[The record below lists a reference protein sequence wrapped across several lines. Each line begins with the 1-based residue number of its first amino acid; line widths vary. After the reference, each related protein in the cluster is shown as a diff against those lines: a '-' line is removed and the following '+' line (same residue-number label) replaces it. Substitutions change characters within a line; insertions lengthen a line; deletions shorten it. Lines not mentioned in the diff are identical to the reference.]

1 MMGASSPL
9 SPAKLSK
16 HRTSASRKW
25 LRRALAIWLSVLFL
39 ASPAAA
45 HEIRPAALELTE
57 QADGMVS
64 VIWKQPVLSGRK
76 LKMRPI
82 LPAQCAPPEQTQ
94 QEFAGTATIE
104 TWQTACRLDRG
115 EIRIEGLE
123 QTLTD
128 VFVRLTFADG
138 NEQTGVLRPAS
149 SVFALE
155 TEAGNSPASA
165 YLRIGAEH
173 ILFGWDHLLFV
184 LGLLLLTPLRQILWV
199 ITAFTAGH
207 SLTLAI
213 TALGLFRLPSGPVE
227 LLIALSI
234 FFLAVEVVR
243 KRAGKTSLTIR
254 QPWIVA
260 VGFGLL
266 HGLGFGSAL
275 ADIGLPKDQEIWAL
289 LLFNLGVE
297 IGQIM
302 FVSAVLGGY
311 GLMSLLPSD
320 RQKWLAR
327 PALYLV
333 GSLGAYYTMVRIFI

>member
-1 MMGASSPL
+1 MRALSPL
-9 SPAKLSK
+9 STAKLSK
-16 HRTSASRKW
+16 RRTSTSHKW
-25 LRRALAIWLSVLFL
+25 FRRALAIWLLALFM

-64 VIWKQPVLSGRK
+64 VIWKQPVLSGKK
-76 LKMRPI
+76 LRMRPI

-94 QEFAGTATIE
+94 QEFTGSATIE

-128 VFVRLTFADG
+128 VFVRLKFADG
-138 NEQTGVLRPAS
+138 NEQTRVLRPAS
-149 SVFALE
+149 AAFSLQAE
-155 TEAGNSPASA
+155 GGDSPASA

-173 ILFGWDHLLFV
+173 MLFGWDHLLFV
-184 LGLLLLTPLRQILWV
+184 LGLLLLTLVRKILWV
-199 ITAFTAGH
+199 ISAFTAGH

-260 VGFGLL
+260 AGFGLL
-266 HGLGFGSAL
+266 HGLGFASAL
-275 ADIGLPKDQEIWAL
+275 ADIGLPKGQEIWAL

-297 IGQIM
+297 IGQIL
-302 FVSAVLGGY
+302 FVAAVLGVY
-311 GLMSLLPSD
+311 WLVSRLPME
-320 RQKWLAR
+320 RQNWLVR

>member
-1 MMGASSPL
+1 
-9 SPAKLSK
+9 
-16 HRTSASRKW
+16 
-25 LRRALAIWLSVLFL
+25 LAIWLLAL
-39 ASPAAA
+39 LMASPATA

-64 VIWKQPVLSGRK
+64 VIWKQPVLSGKK
-76 LKMRPI
+76 LRMRPI
-82 LPAQCAPPEQTQ
+82 LPAQCAPPEQTR
-94 QEFAGTATIE
+94 QEFTGTATIE

-128 VFVRLTFADG
+128 VFVRLKFADG
-138 NEQTGVLRPAS
+138 NEQTRVLRPAS
-149 SVFALE
+149 TVFALE
-155 TEAGNSPASA
+155 TENGNSPAGA

-173 ILFGWDHLLFV
+173 MLFGWDHLLFV
-184 LGLLLLTPLRQILWV
+184 LGLLLLTPVRKILWV
-199 ITAFTAGH
+199 ISAFTAGH

-213 TALGLFRLPSGPVE
+213 TALGLLRLPSGPVE

-260 VGFGLL
+260 AGFGLL
-266 HGLGFGSAL
+266 HGLGFASAL
-275 ADIGLPKDQEIWAL
+275 AAIGLPKGQEIWAL

-297 IGQIM
+297 IGQIL
-302 FVSAVLGGY
+302 FVAVVLGAY
-311 GLMSLLPSD
+311 WLVSRLPID
-320 RQKWLAR
+320 RQNWLVR

-333 GSLGAYYTMVRIFI
+333 GSLGAYYTMERIFI

>member
-1 MMGASSPL
+1 MIAVSALPN
-9 SPAKLSK
+9 PKLPK
-16 HRTSASRKW
+16 RLPGTGDTW
-25 LRRALAIWLSVLFL
+25 LARALAIWLLAL
-39 ASPAAA
+39 LMASPAAA

-64 VIWKQPVLSGRK
+64 VIWKQPVLSGLK
-76 LKMRPI
+76 LRMRPI
-82 LPAQCAPPEQTQ
+82 LPAQCTPPEQTK
-94 QEFAGTATIE
+94 QEFTGTATLE

-128 VFVRLTFADG
+128 VFVRLKFANG
-138 NEQTGVLRPAS
+138 SEQTRVLRPAS
-149 SVFALE
+149 PAFALASE
-155 TEAGNSPASA
+155 TGNSPASA
-165 YLRIGAEH
+165 YLRIGADH
-173 ILFGWDHLLFV
+173 MLFGWDHLLFV
-184 LGLLLLTPLRQILWV
+184 LGLLLLTPVRKILWV
-199 ITAFTAGH
+199 ISAFTAGH

-213 TALGLFRLPSGPVE
+213 TALGLLRLPSGPVE

-260 VGFGLL
+260 MAFGLL
-266 HGLGFGSAL
+266 HGLGFAGAL
-275 ADIGLPKDQEIWAL
+275 AAIGLPKGQEIWAL

-297 IGQIM
+297 IGQIL
-302 FVSAVLGGY
+302 FVATVLGAY
-311 GLMSLLPSD
+311 WLISRLPID
-320 RQKWLAR
+320 RQQWLVR

-333 GSLGAYYTMVRIFI
+333 GSLGAYYTMERIFI

>member
-1 MMGASSPL
+1 MTAISSRPSKDLPL
-9 SPAKLSK
+9 RQTGPDA
-16 HRTSASRKW
+16 AW
-25 LRRALAIWLSVLFL
+25 LRRIVSIWLLVLFL

-57 QADGMVS
+57 QADGTVA

-76 LKMRPI
+76 LRMRPI
-82 LPAQCAPPEQTQ
+82 LPSQCAPPEQTR
-94 QEFAGTATIE
+94 QEFTGTATIE
-104 TWQTACRLDRG
+104 SWQARCRLDRG

-128 VFVRLTFADG
+128 VFVRLKFADG
-138 NEQTGVLRPAS
+138 GEQTRLLRPAS
-149 SVFALE
+149 TAFALN
-155 TEAGNSPASA
+155 TDRGNSPAGA

-173 ILFGWDHLLFV
+173 MLFGWDHLLFV
-184 LGLLLLTPLRQILWV
+184 LGLLLLTPVRRILWV
-199 ITAFTAGH
+199 ISAFTAGH

-213 TALGLFRLPSGPVE
+213 TALGLLRLPSGPVE

-243 KRAGKTSLTIR
+243 KRSGKTSLTIR

-260 VGFGLL
+260 AGFGLL
-266 HGLGFGSAL
+266 HGLGFAGAL
-275 ADIGLPKDQEIWAL
+275 AAIGLPRGQEIWAL

-297 IGQIM
+297 IGQIL
-302 FVSAVLGGY
+302 FVAIVLGGSW
-311 GLMSLLPSD
+311 LISRLPVD
-320 RQKWLAR
+320 RQNWLVR

-333 GSLGAYYTMVRIFI
+333 GSLGAYFTMVRIFI

>member
-1 MMGASSPL
+1 MRPL
-9 SPAKLSK
+9 TIRAPLKLQN
-16 HRTSASRKW
+16 RQIAGTR
-25 LRRALAIWLSVLFL
+25 LRQMLGVFLCALFL

-57 QADGMVS
+57 QADGKVA
-64 VIWKQPVLSGRK
+64 VVWKQPVLSGRK
-76 LKMRPI
+76 LRMRPV

-94 QEFAGTATIE
+94 QQFTGAATVE
-104 TWQTACRLDRG
+104 TWQTTCRLDHG

-123 QTLTD
+123 QTVTD

-138 NEQTGVLRPAS
+138 REQTGVLRPTSATFS
-149 SVFALE
+149 LHE
-155 TEAGNSPASA
+155 KGGDSPAGA

-173 ILFGWDHLLFV
+173 MLFGWDHLLFV
-184 LGLLLLTPLRQILWV
+184 LGLLLLTPVRRIFWV

-243 KRAGKTSLTIR
+243 KQAGKTSLTIR

-260 VGFGLL
+260 AAFGLL
-266 HGLGFGSAL
+266 HGLGFAGAL
-275 ADIGLPKDQEIWAL
+275 ADIGLPKGQEIWAL

-297 IGQIM
+297 IGQIL
-302 FVSAVLGGY
+302 FVVAVLGTYWLIGR
-311 GLMSLLPSD
+311 LPVD
-320 RQKWLAR
+320 RQKLLAR

-333 GSLGAYYTMVRIFI
+333 GSLGAYYTMTRIFI

>member
-1 MMGASSPL
+1 M
-9 SPAKLSK
+9 
-16 HRTSASRKW
+16 
-25 LRRALAIWLSVLFL
+25 RALTSLPSLRWSGLWTSSGRRWVRQMLVIWLCGLFL
-39 ASPAAA
+39 FSPVAA

-57 QADGMVS
+57 QTDGS
-64 VIWKQPVLSGRK
+64 VAVVWKQPVLSGRK
-76 LKMRPI
+76 LRMRPV
-82 LPAQCAPPEQTQ
+82 LPSQCAPPDQTQ
-94 QEFAGTATIE
+94 QEFTGTATIE
-104 TWQTACRLDRG
+104 TWQTTCSLDRG

-128 VFVRLTFADG
+128 VFVRLRFADG
-138 NEQTGVLRPAS
+138 REQTRVLRPAS
-149 SVFALE
+149 AAFSLQAK
-155 TEAGNSPASA
+155 GGDSPASA

-173 ILFGWDHLLFV
+173 MLFGWDHLLFV
-184 LGLLLLTPLRQILWV
+184 LGLLLLTPVRKILWV

-243 KRAGKTSLTIR
+243 KQAGKTSLTIR

-260 VGFGLL
+260 AGFGLL
-266 HGLGFGSAL
+266 HGLGFAGAL
-275 ADIGLPKDQEIWAL
+275 ADIGLPKGQEIWAL

-297 IGQIM
+297 IGQIL
-302 FVSAVLGGY
+302 FVVAALSAYWLI
-311 GLMSLLPSD
+311 SRLPVD
-320 RQKWLAR
+320 RQKWLAQ

-333 GSLGAYYTMVRIFI
+333 GSLGAYYTMTRIFI

>member
-1 MMGASSPL
+1 MTRPPVSASSKLQNRL
-9 SPAKLSK
+9 SGAC
-16 HRTSASRKW
+16 W
-25 LRRALAIWLSVLFL
+25 LWPILVIALCLLLMV
-39 ASPAAA
+39 SPAAA

-57 QADGMVS
+57 KADGTVA

-76 LKMRPI
+76 LRMRPV
-82 LPAQCAPPEQTQ
+82 LPAQCAPPDQTQ
-94 QEFAGTATIE
+94 QEFTGTATIE
-104 TWQTACRLDRG
+104 SWQTACRLDRG
-115 EIRIEGLE
+115 EVRIEGLE

-128 VFVRLTFADG
+128 VFVRLQFADG
-138 NEQTGVLRPAS
+138 REQTRVLRPAS
-149 SVFALE
+149 TAFSLE
-155 TEAGNSPASA
+155 AQTSDSPASA

-173 ILFGWDHLLFV
+173 MLFGWDHLLFV
-184 LGLLLLTPLRQILWV
+184 LGLLLLTPVRRIFWV

-260 VGFGLL
+260 AAFGLL
-266 HGLGFGSAL
+266 HGLGFAGAL
-275 ADIGLPKDQEIWAL
+275 ADIGLPKGQEIWAL

-297 IGQIM
+297 IGQIL
-302 FVSAVLGGY
+302 FVAVALGFYWLIGQAP
-311 GLMSLLPSD
+311 LD
-320 RQKWLAR
+320 RQRWLAR

-333 GSLGAYYTMVRIFI
+333 GSLGAYYTMTRIFI

>member
-1 MMGASSPL
+1 MTAIGSRCTAIRPQRWAGASCLCRAALLLLLALSGL
-9 SPAKLSK
+9 SPSE
-16 HRTSASRKW
+16 
-25 LRRALAIWLSVLFL
+25 
-39 ASPAAA
+39 A

-57 QADGMVS
+57 QADGTVS

-76 LKMRPI
+76 LRMRPI
-82 LPAQCAPPEQTQ
+82 LPAQCAPPDQTQ
-94 QEFAGTATIE
+94 QTFTGTATVE
-104 TWQTACRLDRG
+104 SWQTTCRLDRG

-123 QTLTD
+123 QTPTD
-128 VFVRLTFADG
+128 VFVRLQFADG
-138 NEQTGVLRPAS
+138 SEQTRLLRPAS
-149 SVFALE
+149 TGFALD
-155 TEAGNSPASA
+155 ADSGSSPAGA
-165 YLRIGAEH
+165 YLRIGADH
-173 ILFGWDHLLFV
+173 MLFGWDHLLFV
-184 LGLLLLTPLRQILWV
+184 LGLLLLTPVRKILWV

-213 TALGLFRLPSGPVE
+213 TALGLLQMPSGPVE

-260 VGFGLL
+260 AGFGLL
-266 HGLGFGSAL
+266 HGLGFAGAL
-275 ADIGLPKDQEIWAL
+275 ADIGLPKGTEIWAL

-297 IGQIM
+297 IGQIL
-302 FVSAVLGGY
+302 FVAAVLAGY
-311 GLMSLLPSD
+311 WLISRMQID

-333 GSLGAYYTMVRIFI
+333 GSLGAYFTMVRIFI

>member
-1 MMGASSPL
+1 MKAAIAQPVAR
-9 SPAKLSK
+9 PA
-16 HRTSASRKW
+16 RRWIGSAAGW
-25 LRRALAIWLSVLFL
+25 LRPSLAIWLLALFL

-64 VIWKQPVLSGRK
+64 VIWKQPVLSGKK
-76 LKMRPI
+76 LRMRPI

-94 QEFAGTATIE
+94 QEFTGTATIE

-115 EIRIEGLE
+115 EVRIEGLE

-128 VFVRLTFADG
+128 VFVRLKFADG
-138 NEQTGVLRPAS
+138 NEQTRVLRPAS
-149 SVFALE
+149 ATFSLQAK
-155 TEAGNSPASA
+155 GGDSPASA

-173 ILFGWDHLLFV
+173 MLFGWDHLLFV
-184 LGLLLLTPLRQILWV
+184 LGLLLLTPVRKILWV
-199 ITAFTAGH
+199 ISAFTAGH

-243 KRAGKTSLTIR
+243 KQAGKTSLTIR

-260 VGFGLL
+260 AGFGLL
-266 HGLGFGSAL
+266 HGLGFAGAL
-275 ADIGLPKDQEIWAL
+275 AAIGLPKGQEIWAL

-297 IGQIM
+297 IGQIL
-302 FVSAVLGGY
+302 FVAAVLGAY
-311 GLMSLLPSD
+311 WLVSRLPID
-320 RQKWLAR
+320 RQNWLAR

>member
-1 MMGASSPL
+1 MIALPL
-9 SPAKLSK
+9 LSAAGWRTPPTGD
-16 HRTSASRKW
+16 HRQW
-25 LRRALAIWLSVLFL
+25 PGRALLIMLCALFA
-39 ASPAAA
+39 ASPVAA

-57 QADGMVS
+57 QADGNVA

-76 LKMRPI
+76 LRMRPI
-82 LPAQCAPPEQTQ
+82 LPAQCAPPLQTQ
-94 QEFAGTATIE
+94 QEFTGTATIE
-104 TWQTACRLDRG
+104 SWQTACRLDRG

-138 NEQTGVLRPAS
+138 REQTRLLRPAS
-149 SVFALE
+149 AAFSLQAQ
-155 TEAGNSPASA
+155 GGDSPAGA

-173 ILFGWDHLLFV
+173 MLFGWDHLLFV
-184 LGLLLLTPLRQILWV
+184 LGLLLLTPVRRILWV
-199 ITAFTAGH
+199 ISAFTAGH

-213 TALGLFRLPSGPVE
+213 TALGLLRLPSGPVE

-234 FFLAVEVVR
+234 FFLAIEVVR

-260 VGFGLL
+260 MGFGLL
-266 HGLGFGSAL
+266 HGLGFASAL
-275 ADIGLPKDQEIWAL
+275 ADIGLPKGQEIWAL

-297 IGQIM
+297 IGQIL
-302 FVSAVLGGY
+302 FVAAVLASFW
-311 GLMSLLPSD
+311 LVSRLPVD
-320 RQKWLAR
+320 AQKWLAR

-333 GSLGAYYTMVRIFI
+333 GSLGAYFTMVRIFI

>member
-1 MMGASSPL
+1 MRPL
-9 SPAKLSK
+9 TSPARLKLQNGAI
-16 HRTSASRKW
+16 ASTW
-25 LRRALAIWLSVLFL
+25 LEQMLAIWLCALFL

-57 QADGMVS
+57 QADGTVA

-76 LKMRPI
+76 LRMRPI
-82 LPAQCAPPEQTQ
+82 LPDQCAPPDQTQ
-94 QEFAGTATIE
+94 QEFTGTATIE
-104 TWQTACRLDRG
+104 SWQTACRLDRG
-115 EIRIEGLE
+115 EVRIEGLE

-128 VFVRLTFADG
+128 VFVRLKFADG
-138 NEQTGVLRPAS
+138 REQTRILRPAS
-149 SVFALE
+149 AAFSLQAR
-155 TEAGNSPASA
+155 TNDSPASA

-173 ILFGWDHLLFV
+173 MLFGWDHLLFV
-184 LGLLLLTPLRQILWV
+184 FGLLLLTPVRRIFRV

-260 VGFGLL
+260 AGFGLL
-266 HGLGFGSAL
+266 HGLGFAGAL
-275 ADIGLPKDQEIWAL
+275 AVIGLPKGQEIWAL

-297 IGQIM
+297 IGQIL
-302 FVSAVLGGY
+302 FVTAALGACWLIGR
-311 GLMSLLPSD
+311 LPVD
-320 RQKWLAR
+320 RQTWLAR

-333 GSLGAYYTMVRIFI
+333 GSLGAYYTMTRIFI